1 MNWGRKQCRWKGS
14 CLLRACLFTTRCLS
28 NFHLLSLMV
37 WQNRNCAHF
46 IGVETDL
53 EFKWLAPGWWTV
65 ASWCRARSRCG
76 LSSRTRPVTLD
87 MGTRGRIG
95 TFLEV
100 TVVLPTWMKG
110 VYRLQGI
117 RLKADVSRIP
127 PFRGCH
133 ALLLLFDGVSPLAP
147 SSPTGIW
154 LSAFTPEGL
163 PSPSLLSD
171 LQASWSSTDF
181 RQGVGSSYLRAE
193 NVLTGALSRPGKS
206 GKRLPSRPLER
217 TSADNRG
224 WSWKSN
230 KISRVGEAEIEGE
243 HPFMSHRKAPHWD
256 LILID
261 SLPSRL

>member
-110 VYRLQGI
+110 VYRLIAGDSTEGWCQSNPS
-117 RLKADVSRIP
+117 LPWVSRSAPGFWGRVAAGAFVSYWYLVVCFHTGRPAVALAALGP
-127 PFRGCH
+127 P
-133 ALLLLFDGVSPLAP
+133 
-147 SSPTGIW
+147 
-154 LSAFTPEGL
+154 GL
-163 PSPSLLSD
+163 
-171 LQASWSSTDF
+171 
-181 RQGVGSSYLRAE
+181 V
-193 NVLTGALSRPGKS
+193 V
-206 GKRLPSRPLER
+206 
-217 TSADNRG
+217 
-224 WSWKSN
+224 
-230 KISRVGEAEIEGE
+230 
-243 HPFMSHRKAPHWD
+243 
-256 LILID
+256 
-261 SLPSRL
+261 